1 MLLNDDIE
9 DIEKADGISLLT
21 FVVDNVSEL
30 VFHSSFFYQ
39 RFKICINNKLCFIK
53 FVVLINCGISNI
65 LVFSEGIA
73 TLQKYLYSDTLYYF
87 FLLFI
92 FFSDTFLCNS
102 NLYFYFEG
110 MKTIQIINITIIF

>member
-21 FVVDNVSEL
+21 FVVDNFSEL
-30 VFHSSFFYQ
+30 VLHSSFFYQ
-39 RFKICINNKLCFIK
+39 RFKICINNKWCFIK

-73 TLQKYLYSDTLYYF
+73 TLEKYLYSDRLYYF

-92 FFSDTFLCNS
+92 FFQIL
-102 NLYFYFEG
+102 FYV
-110 MKTIQIINITIIF
+110 IQIYIFALKE